1 MLVKSAAS
9 AQKVAEAQVQFFIVS
24 VRLAPWQTLPG
35 LPQNSI
41 LNLQTWTANLKP
53 SPKSYVTQYVDIHC
67 SQ

>member
-9 AQKVAEAQVQFFIVS
+9 AQKVAEAQVQFFFI
-24 VRLAPWQTLPG
+24 
-35 LPQNSI
+35 I
-41 LNLQTWTANLKP
+41 FIQTWTANLKP